1 MNQLIDQSLLER
13 LVIESRSSC
22 KEGEV
27 ADYIPE
33 LSTVSG
39 DKLGVTWYP
48 LNGDVRT
55 AGDCGQMFS
64 LQSISKLFSLLLALE
79 DRGESAVFS
88 KVGMEP
94 TGESFNSMVKLELI
108 KPGIP
113 FNPMINAGAIV
124 ISSLIKGK
132 DPVTRADR
140 VLRLVRRLCGD
151 DSITYDMNLY
161 RSELA
166 TANRNRSL
174 AYFLKDNRVLE
185 GDVEEHLAVYL
196 MHCSI
201 MMTCAGIARIGAV
214 LANNG
219 IDPHTG
225 ISIVSARYIQIA
237 KTFMVTCG
245 MYNESGEFAIK
256 VGLPAKSGVSG
267 GILAV
272 VPNAGGIGIIGPA
285 LNEKGN
291 SVAGLRLLQNLS
303 EHCQLSIF

>member
-64 LQSISKLFSLLLALE
+64 LQSISKLFSLLIALE
-79 DRGESAVFS
+79 DRGEGYVFS

-124 ISSLIKGK
+124 VSSLINGS
-132 DPVTRADR
+132 DPQERADR
-140 VLRLVRRLCGD
+140 VLTLIRKLCGD
-151 DSITYDMNLY
+151 DTITYDEEVY
-161 RSELA
+161 ESEIA

-174 AYFLKDNRVLE
+174 AYFFKRQ
-185 GDVEEHLAVYL
+185 
-196 MHCSI
+196 SR
-201 MMTCAGIARIGAV
+201 AGR
-214 LANNG
+214 
-219 IDPHTG
+219 
-225 ISIVSARYIQIA
+225 R
-237 KTFMVTCG
+237 
-245 MYNESGEFAIK
+245 
-256 VGLPAKSGVSG
+256 
-267 GILAV
+267 
-272 VPNAGGIGIIGPA
+272 
-285 LNEKGN
+285 
-291 SVAGLRLLQNLS
+291 R
-303 EHCQLSIF
+303 